1 MLDTFTGASTYV
13 GGTLWAIGDA
23 LMAGDCTAYV
33 MDHICADMTRYSI
46 VGLKSMNHFRGFY
59 TSHSDAI
66 VTADTPGM
74 RPSNL
79 RLTPYRHVLYLSA
92 G

>member
-1 MLDTFTGASTYV
+1 
-13 GGTLWAIGDA
+13 
-23 LMAGDCTAYV
+23 
-33 MDHICADMTRYSI
+33 
-46 VGLKSMNHFRGFY
+46 MNHFRGFY

-79 RLTPYRHVLYLSA
+79 RLNPYRYVLRPIFPLDDDVTYN
-92 G
+92 GIWPQ